1 MPSRASR
8 RRLATDADIP
18 HTVRMDTALFT
29 GAFIGALFGLFAMM
43 NPIGNTAIFLGM
55 TEGLPASF
63 RLKAAIKT
71 CVAVFII
78 LEGAIFGAIA
88 ILDAFGVSM
97 SAFETAGGII
107 VLGIGLK
114 MLHGSENPAHST
126 PAGTDAL
133 ANVEALEK
141 EVDGKLVV
149 PLAMPILA
157 GPGSITT
164 VVTVAAGHHGFD
176 GRLGTAAGTAV
187 IVLSLFICFAA
198 SGAIAKV
205 LTKQAQ
211 EILLRFMGMILVAIA
226 VGMISHGVL
235 VGTGKFIEEE
245 RQAVI
250 DQLRDIDE
258 ALRTPAEPTPDA
270 DSADR

>member
-1 MPSRASR
+1 MRPRV
-8 RRLATDADIP
+8 ATFAKFP
-18 HTVRMDTALFT
+18 HTVRMATALFT
-29 GAFIGALFGLFAMM
+29 GAFIGVVFGLFAMM
-43 NPIGNTAIFLGM
+43 NPIGNTAIFLGV
-55 TEGLPASF
+55 TEGLPPSY

-71 CVAVFII
+71 CLAVFII
-78 LEGAIFGAIA
+78 LEAAIFGAIA

-97 SAFETAGGII
+97 TAFETAGGII

-114 MLHGSENPAHST
+114 MLNGSENPAHST
-126 PAGTDAL
+126 PAGSEAI
-133 ANVEALEK
+133 ANVATLEK

-164 VVTVAAGHHGFD
+164 VVTVAAGHHGLD

-187 IVLSLFICFAA
+187 IVLSLFVCFAA
-198 SGAIAKV
+198 SGWIAKV

-226 VGMISHGVL
+226 VGMISNGVL
-235 VGTGKFIEEE
+235 VGTGKFIEKE

-250 DQLRDIDE
+250 DQLRAIDE
-258 ALRTPAEPTPDA
+258 AIEDPALPLDPDA
-270 DSADR
+270 EDDGS